1 MDKETLLH
9 NIARTA
15 YNIGFGGKKHFVT
28 YDIYRVF
35 PRLIS
40 ILVTIIGVYQLSI
53 WYKSV
58 DNEGVKDFI
67 SISLIAVGI
76 IGLVLDLLGDNKQEY
91 NIVGKK
97 MLRYFNELSDMYF
110 EIKNQQGPINNWE
123 SYERRRRE
131 IIDDVDQRSL
141 SNQAI
146 FTHWWTHIAFFKTMQ
161 SNWVIKELKLG
172 FKDKYPIFH
181 IETLFFV
188 IIAVSCILFFL
199 L

>member
-123 SYERRRRE
+123 SYEQRRRE
-131 IIDDVDQRSL
+131 IIDDVDQCSL

-172 FKDKYPIFH
+172 FKDRYPIFH
-181 IETLFFV
+181 IETV
-188 IIAVSCILFFL
+188 IFL
-199 L
+199 IIIVLLIVFIK

>member
-28 YDIYRVF
+28 YDMYRVF

-40 ILVTIIGVYQLSI
+40 IITTIIGVYQLSI

-97 MLRYFNELSDMYF
+97 MLRYFNELGDMYND
-110 EIKNQQGPINNWE
+110 IKNQQGPVNNLE
-123 SYERRRRE
+123 IYEQRRRE
-131 IIDDVDQRSL
+131 ISEDVDQCSL
-141 SNQAI
+141 SDQAI
-146 FTHWWTHIAFFKTMQ
+146 FTHWWTHIAFFNTMQ
-161 SNWVIKELKLG
+161 SNWVVKELKLG
-172 FKDKYPIFH
+172 FKDRYPIFH
-181 IETLFFV
+181 IETLFLV
-188 IIAVSCILFFL
+188 IIVISCILFFSL
-199 L
+199 